1 MWEQLAESE
10 KRERVLK
17 QELESQQNQI
27 QTQMR
32 VIDRFKDEMKQVT
45 ISNKKLK
52 DSNIDNEK
60 KLKHLQS
67 RMKDIDLYEEVNIP
81 KMI

>member
-1 MWEQLAESE
+1 LWEQLAESE